1 MDESRRTVL
10 AAAAGLGALCA
21 CSVAGCATYGASQ
34 GANAP
39 AGGPG
44 QAGGSGAGAGAG
56 AGQPLAKTSDI
67 PVGGGI
73 VLADKQVVLTQPA
86 AGVVKAFTAICT
98 HAGCTV
104 SSVSGGTI
112 NCPCH
117 GSRFH
122 IADGSVANGPAQQPL
137 AAISIQ
143 VAGGSVTLG

>member
-1 MDESRRTVL
+1 MMDESRRSVL

-34 GANAP
+34 GPATP
-39 AGGPG
+39 AGGAG
-44 QAGGSGAGAGAG
+44 QQSSGSGAG
-56 AGQPLAKTSDI
+56 QTLAATSDI

-73 VLADKQVVLTQPA
+73 VVASKQIVLTQPTS
-86 AGVVKAFTAICT
+86 GVVKAFTAICT

-104 SSVSGGTI
+104 SAVSGGTI

-122 IADGSVANGPAQQPL
+122 ITDGSVANGPAQQPL
-137 AAISIQ
+137 AAIPIDL
-143 VAGGSVTLG
+143 AGGNVTLA

>member
-1 MDESRRTVL
+1 MMDESRRTVL
-10 AAAAGLGALCA
+10 AAAAGLGALC
-21 CSVAGCATYGASQ
+21 CGSLAGCATYGASQ
-34 GANAP
+34 GTAAP
-39 AGGPG
+39 AGNAG
-44 QAGGSGAGAGAG
+44 QGQQGSGSGT
-56 AGQPLAKTSDI
+56 GQTLAKTSDV

-73 VLADKQVVLTQPA
+73 VLADRQIVLTQPTS
-86 AGVVKAFTAICT
+86 GVVNAFTAICT

-137 AAISIQ
+137 AAVPIH
-143 VAGGSVTLG
+143 VAAGNITLG